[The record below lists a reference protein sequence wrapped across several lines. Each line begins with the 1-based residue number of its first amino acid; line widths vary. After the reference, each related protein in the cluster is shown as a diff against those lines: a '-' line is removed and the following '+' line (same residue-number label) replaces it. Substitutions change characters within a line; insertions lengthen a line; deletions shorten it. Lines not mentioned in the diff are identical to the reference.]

1 MSGATQFGVILL
13 VVGLAGVAAVLSNRL
28 SARLRVP
35 APAFFLVAA
44 VIAAQL
50 WPSATSL
57 PGATVERVVTLAL
70 AVILFD
76 GGMHIGRRRFRTAA
90 AAIVWTGIAGT
101 LVTAAGTAVAARYL
115 AGMSW
120 HLALLVGTAVAAT
133 DPAVVFSV
141 FGRREIAGRTGVLL
155 EGESGA
161 NDPVGIALLSALLA
175 AHGDAASVAW
185 HVLTEF
191 AAQMAVGVAVG
202 VAGGLALL
210 AFMRRVPL
218 PSEGLYS
225 PRVLASALVI
235 FGLATV
241 AHGSGF
247 LAVLVAGILIGDEP
261 APYKREIERFHSSL
275 ASLAEIVAFV
285 MLGLTMRLSQLAS
298 ASAWADGLILAALLA
313 FVIRPVLGGLVSL
326 PVKLTVPERVF
337 FLWTGLKG
345 AVPILL
351 GMAISESGTPGADR
365 AYQVIFVIVCFSV
378 TVQGGLVPALAHR
391 LRIPLRSIEP
401 EPWSL
406 GVRFSEEPEGM
417 QRFHVAAGA
426 PADGSLVSDLPC
438 GENAWLSL
446 VVRDGTLLTVAADTV
461 LQAGDDVLVLADPD
475 EAAALERCF
484 TGPGPGDPRGL
495 PGGPPRVTRPGTP
508 GLRVM
513 TGTESPAR
521 ASPGQSHR
529 PAPVRGR
536 VTGPRPSGTR
546 SPARA
551 RARQGDRPAPRA
563 ANTMAPFAIVLAAPR
578 GVRGVAPP
586 GDNCAGEGT

>member
-1 MSGATQFGVILL
+1 MDGFGLL
-13 VVGLAGVAAVLSNRL
+13 VLVIGLVGTAAVLSNRL
-28 SARLRVP
+28 SAVTRVP

-50 WPSATSL
+50 WPNATALSAT
-57 PGATVERVVTLAL
+57 TVERVVTVAL

-90 AAIVWTGIAGT
+90 AAIVWTGVAGT
-101 LVTAAGTAVAARYL
+101 LVTAAGTAVAARYV

-161 NDPVGIALLSALLA
+161 NDPVGIALLTAFLA
-175 AHGDAASVAW
+175 AHGAASTVAW
-185 HVLTEF
+185 HVVTEF
-191 AAQMAVGVAVG
+191 ALQMAVGVAIGVG
-202 VAGGLALL
+202 GGLALL

-225 PRVLASALVI
+225 PRVLASVLVI

-247 LAVLVAGILIGDEP
+247 LAVLVAGIVIGDEP

-298 ASAWADGLILAALLA
+298 ATAWADGLALAALLA
-313 FVIRPVLGGLVSL
+313 FVIRPVLVGLVTL
-326 PVKLTVPERVF
+326 PLRLSVPERIF

-351 GMAISESGTPGADR
+351 GMEIVASGTTGAAG
-365 AYQVIFVIVCFSV
+365 AYQVIFVIVGFSV
-378 TVQGGLVPALAHR
+378 TLQGGLVPSLAHR
-391 LRIPLRSIEP
+391 LRIPLRTVEP

-406 GVRFSEEPEGM
+406 GVRFSEEPEGLH
-417 QRFHVAAGA
+417 RYHVAAGSA
-426 PADGSLVSDLPC
+426 ADGSTVADLPC
-438 GENAWLSL
+438 SENAWVSL
-446 VVRDGTLLTVAADTV
+446 VIRGGVLLSVADDTALRAD
-461 LQAGDDVLVLADPD
+461 DDVLILAEPD
-475 EAAALERCF
+475 EAAALKGCF
-484 TGPGPGDPRGL
+484 TIPVP
-495 PGGPPRVTRPGTP
+495 
-508 GLRVM
+508 
-513 TGTESPAR
+513 TGES
-521 ASPGQSHR
+521 
-529 PAPVRGR
+529 
-536 VTGPRPSGTR
+536 T
-546 SPARA
+546 
-551 RARQGDRPAPRA
+551 
-563 ANTMAPFAIVLAAPR
+563 AIT
-578 GVRGVAPP
+578 
-586 GDNCAGEGT
+586 DKED